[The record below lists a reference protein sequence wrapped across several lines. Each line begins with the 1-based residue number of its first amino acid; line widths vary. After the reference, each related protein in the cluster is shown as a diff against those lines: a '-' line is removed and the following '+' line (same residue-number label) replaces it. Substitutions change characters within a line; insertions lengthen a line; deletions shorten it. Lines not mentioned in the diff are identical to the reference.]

1 MKLLKKFYPLN
12 MGDAIRRVLLAW
24 MLAATVEFFLLPS
37 ALRSLD
43 GVLGLAEMSLVRVVL
58 LTAAGGALLQA
69 FRLDAKLERWLTVG
83 VFALFAASC
92 LIASFSWG
100 FLAVCMIVLAILVV
114 YAVFGAAPEC
124 APKIAPKGKKRWHV
138 VTFIMAAVF
147 FAFVSAWTVCRLYSF
162 VNSTYDFGIFAQMFH
177 SMKSAG
183 APMTT
188 LERSKMLSHFHVH
201 MSPIYYLMLPF
212 YWLFP
217 SPATLQ
223 ILQAAILAS
232 AVIPLWKL
240 GRLHGLGEPI
250 RVLLCAVLL
259 VFPAFSGGVS
269 YDLHENCFLTPLILW
284 LFYAIDAKN
293 IKLTAVFALLTLMVK
308 EDAAVYVAVIAL
320 WLFLAKKEQR
330 YTALALLVG
339 SLIWFFAVTAYL
351 QNVGDGVMSYRYEN
365 YMYDGSSSLMTVIKA
380 VILCPMKA
388 LFEAFEP
395 QKLNFILQTM
405 LPLAF
410 LPLITRKYSRFLLLI
425 PYFLVNLMSD
435 YTYQHSIFFQYCYGP
450 LACLMYLTVV
460 NAADLPKKSL
470 QVIPLCAALILGM
483 GFFHETVL
491 PVAERSIER
500 YEKNQAHY
508 DEIRTALEVVPEG
521 ASVTATAFY
530 TPHLA
535 QREILYD
542 VLHCTSEQLFS
553 TDYVVLQINARNE
566 YASYNSS
573 PDIYDGYENLT
584 KLLEARGYTLF
595 YELEDVFTIYQ
606 R

>member
-1 MKLLKKFYPLN
+1 
-12 MGDAIRRVLLAW
+12 
-24 MLAATVEFFLLPS
+24 
-37 ALRSLD
+37 
-43 GVLGLAEMSLVRVVL
+43 
-58 LTAAGGALLQA
+58 
-69 FRLDAKLERWLTVG
+69 
-83 VFALFAASC
+83 
-92 LIASFSWG
+92 
-100 FLAVCMIVLAILVV
+100 
-114 YAVFGAAPEC
+114 
-124 APKIAPKGKKRWHV
+124 
-138 VTFIMAAVF
+138 
-147 FAFVSAWTVCRLYSF
+147 
-162 VNSTYDFGIFAQMFH
+162 
-177 SMKSAG
+177 
-183 APMTT
+183 
-188 LERSKMLSHFHVH
+188 
-201 MSPIYYLMLPF
+201 
-212 YWLFP
+212 
-217 SPATLQ
+217 
-223 ILQAAILAS
+223 
-232 AVIPLWKL
+232 
-240 GRLHGLGEPI
+240 
-250 RVLLCAVLL
+250 
-259 VFPAFSGGVS
+259 
-269 YDLHENCFLTPLILW
+269 
-284 LFYAIDAKN
+284 
-293 IKLTAVFALLTLMVK
+293 
-308 EDAAVYVAVIAL
+308 
-320 WLFLAKKEQR
+320 
-330 YTALALLVG
+330 
-339 SLIWFFAVTAYL
+339 
-351 QNVGDGVMSYRYEN
+351 
-365 YMYDGSSSLMTVIKA
+365 
-380 VILCPMKA
+380 LCPMKA